1 MISLLKMNKIML
13 WNKICTTFVK
23 LKLMIMKNQ
32 TLIQGGGIVV

>member
-1 MISLLKMNKIML
+1 MNTEEKSV
-13 WNKICTTFVK
+13 WNKICCIFVE